1 MTQEYF
7 QGSVLITGGT
17 SGLGYEC
24 ALSIARQRPDY
35 QVIVASRSDPND
47 AAASINK
54 SLDQSNVKFLK
65 LDLSSLEKVRAFA
78 SEWKAAN
85 HPPIEALVLNAA
97 LQLPGEIDY
106 TVDGYE
112 KTFGIS
118 HVGHALLLSLL
129 RPHLADTAR
138 VVIVSSGTHDPEV
151 KTGMPDAVYNT
162 AEELAHPTA
171 ETSKNDGRQRYTS
184 TKLANVLYTYAL
196 HRRFAAINEKSNGK
210 TKLTVVAFEPG
221 LMPGTGLGRAMGPML
236 NFVWLYILPALLPLL
251 RLVVRGSVNTVKASG
266 ESLAWLSISSD
277 IEGQSGVYYDG
288 REPIKSSKTSY
299 EESKQEDLFMWTTKT
314 VAKDE
319 GEKSS
324 FEWN

>member
-7 QGSVLITGGT
+7 QRSILITGGT

-35 QVIVASRSDPND
+35 QVIVASRSDPNNS
-47 AAASINK
+47 ATSINK
-54 SLDQSNVKFLK
+54 SLDQNNVEFAR
-65 LDLSSLEKVRAFA
+65 LDLSSLEKVRDFA
-78 SEWKAAN
+78 SEWQAAS
-85 HPPIEALVLNAA
+85 HPPIETLVLNAA

-118 HVGHALLLSLL
+118 HIGHALLLNLL

-171 ETSKNDGRQRYTS
+171 ETSQNDGRQRYTS
-184 TKLANVLYTYAL
+184 AKLANVLYTYAL
-196 HRRFAAINEKSNGK
+196 HRRFAAINEKSSGK
-210 TKLTVVAFEPG
+210 MRLTVVAFEPG
-221 LMPGTGLGRAMGPML
+221 LMPGTGLGRAMGPAL
-236 NFVWLYILPALLPLL
+236 NFLWLYVLPLLLPLL
-251 RLVVRGSVNTVKASG
+251 RLVVGGSVNTIKASG
-266 ESLAWLSISSD
+266 ESLVWLSISSD

-288 REPIKSSKTSY
+288 REPIRSSKASY
-299 EESKQEDLFMWTTKT
+299 EKAKQEDLFMWTAKT
-314 VAKDE
+314 LARDE
-319 GEKSS
+319 REKSS